1 MAADLQAD
9 DAARKGLDKDLCV
22 SPVVAE
28 IDDDQGAVVVR
39 LVNGCQRVGTCGCEQ
54 ILWQLMG
61 DKNAELPM
69 TVRIVAAD
77 HRG

>member
-54 ILWQLMG
+54 ILWQLVG
-61 DKNAELPM
+61 GKDAQLPV
-69 TVRIVAAD
+69 TERIIAPD
-77 HRG
+77 HSG